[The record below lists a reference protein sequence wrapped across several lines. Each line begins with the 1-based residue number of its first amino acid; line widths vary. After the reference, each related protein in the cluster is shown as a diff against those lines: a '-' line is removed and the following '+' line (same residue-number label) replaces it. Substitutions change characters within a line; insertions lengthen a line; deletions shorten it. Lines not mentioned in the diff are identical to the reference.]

1 MERFSWSRLL
11 HWPCLGSRSIHCHL
25 AGHPGPGWSRM
36 PLARTTGTPLHKA
49 LTSLQPAI
57 LGLWGVR
64 GPRERWQLSRPL
76 RASLRNG
83 TPSLLPF
90 FLAKKLH
97 WNEVKVAQ
105 SCPILYYPVDY
116 TVHGILQAR
125 ILKWIAFPFSRGSSQ
140 PRDRSQV
147 SCIAGR
153 FFINWAMHSQ
163 IANLFIY
170 HLRQVRNYMKKKVK
184 NNESCSAQ
192 FLRVSL

>member
-1 MERFSWSRLL
+1 MKSNDTD
-11 HWPCLGSRSIHCHL
+11 LGFARNDCFLGQPSIL
-25 AGHPGPGWSRM
+25 PQIFR
-36 PLARTTGTPLHKA
+36 
-49 LTSLQPAI
+49 I
-57 LGLWGVR
+57 LNINSMNDWM
-64 GPRERWQLSRPL
+64 
-76 RASLRNG
+76 
-83 TPSLLPF
+83 
-90 FLAKKLH
+90 K
-97 WNEVKVAQ
+97 VKVTQ
-105 SCPILYYPVDY
+105 SCLTLCDPLDY

-184 NNESCSAQ
+184 NNASCSAQ